1 LALSVAYH
9 RGPAH
14 VPATRRWVSPGSLA
28 ATTLWLAGSAL
39 FSWFAST
46 YAKTD
51 RVDGSL
57 GVIITILTWF
67 LLSAYIVILG
77 AELDAEIARE
87 IAAQDAAADT
97 GPAEPEQGAGPAQ
110 R

>member
-1 LALSVAYH
+1 M
-9 RGPAH
+9 
-14 VPATRRWVSPGSLA
+14 
-28 ATTLWLAGSAL
+28 

-46 YAKTD
+46 YAKAD

-87 IAAQDAAADT
+87 LAAQD
-97 GPAEPEQGAGPAQ
+97 GPAKLDRSPPNSDNRRAQ